1 MLDGNILGL
10 IYLLVGVLCMLF
22 ICGLLTIIFFIIYK
36 IRNYRRQRVDT
47 EINLID
53 QVP

>member
-10 IYLLVGVLCMLF
+10 IYLLVGILGISLL
-22 ICGLLTIIFFIIYK
+22 CGLITIIFFIIYK
-36 IRNYRRQRVDT
+36 IRNYRRNRSDT
-47 EINLID
+47 ETILID